1 MIKGK
6 HYSARQTDFC
16 LAELHIENDS
26 VQLYSQGNV
35 QISALYNQLNISDRI
50 GNVSRKV
57 VFPDGSVFETSNND
71 AIDHLIKDNA
81 SSLGFM
87 AFVHVLERNMAMIFV
102 SLFITAAV
110 VFSGIKW
117 GVPAAGH
124 IIAANLPAATNKA
137 LSTNILSF
145 MDEHLFTPSQLDEKK
160 QQQIRQHYTN
170 SLIPLYEGQQATEF
184 KLHFRLW
191 GDDKQHSIANALA
204 LPSGDIIVT
213 DRFIELA
220 ESQDE
225 IDMVLL
231 HEMGHVVK
239 RHSLEQ
245 VIEGTMLAV
254 VVSLA
259 FGDLSAIADTG
270 IGVGAF
276 LISSFYS
283 RNHEI
288 EADQFAYQYG
298 LKAGID
304 PNKLTTILQKM
315 ELDMK
320 LQLCSETPEKEANCL
335 TDSTTLSGYFSSH
348 PNSLE
353 RANKAK
359 HFHDCFI
366 QGLKHCP

>member
-1 MIKGK
+1 VIEGK

-16 LAELHIENDS
+16 LAELHIKNDS
-26 VQLYSQGNV
+26 VQLHSQGNV
-35 QISALYNQLNISDRI
+35 LISALYHQLNISNRL

-71 AIDHLIKDNA
+71 AIDRLIKDN
-81 SSLGFM
+81 SNSLRF
-87 AFVHVLERNMAMIFV
+87 ATFIHILERNMAMIFV
-102 SLFITAAV
+102 SILITAAAA
-110 VFSGIKW
+110 FSGIKW
-117 GVPAAGH
+117 GVPAASH
-124 IIAANLPAATNKA
+124 VIAANLPVATNKA

-145 MDEHLFTPSQLDEKK
+145 MDKHLFTPSHLDEKK
-160 QQQIRQHYTN
+160 QQQIRQHFKN
-170 SLIPLYEGQQATEF
+170 SVIPLYKGEQTLEF

-191 GDDKQHSIANALA
+191 GDDKKHSIANALA
-204 LPSGDIIVT
+204 LPSGDIFVT
-213 DRFIELA
+213 DRFINLA
-220 ESQDE
+220 SSQDE
-225 IDMVLL
+225 IDIVLL
-231 HEMGHVVK
+231 HEMGHIVK

-254 VVSLA
+254 VISLA
-259 FGDLSAIADTG
+259 FGDLSAISDMG
-270 IGVGAF
+270 VGVGAF

-298 LKAGID
+298 LEAGVN
-304 PNKLTTILQKM
+304 PQSLTSILQRM
-315 ELDMK
+315 EQDMK
-320 LQLCSETPEKEANCL
+320 RQFCTENPKKKASCL
-335 TDSTTLSGYFSSH
+335 ADSSTLSGYFSSH

-359 HFHDCFI
+359 HYLDCFN